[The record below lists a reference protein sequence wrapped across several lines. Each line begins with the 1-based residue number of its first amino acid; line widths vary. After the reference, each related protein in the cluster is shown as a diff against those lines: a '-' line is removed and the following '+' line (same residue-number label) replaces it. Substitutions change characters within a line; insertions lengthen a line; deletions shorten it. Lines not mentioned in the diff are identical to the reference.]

1 MEHNISLITTLAAGF
16 SVALIL
22 GFLAERIKV
31 PALVGYLVAGIIIG
45 PGTPGFV
52 ADVHLA
58 SQLSEI
64 GVMLL
69 MFGVGLHFS
78 LNDLLAVKRIAVPGA
93 VVQMSLA
100 TILGMAVAWWWG
112 WSWGAGLIFGL
123 SLSCASTVV
132 LLKALEARGV
142 LDSMNGRIAVGW
154 LVVEDLATV
163 LVLVLLPPLAGVLG
177 GSVAEVA
184 NPQPLWVTIGKTL
197 LQVTAFIAIMLVAG
211 RRALPWLLWQVSR
224 TGSRELFTLSVVT
237 AAIGIAYGAAQ
248 LFSVSFALGAFFAGM
263 VMRESEFSH
272 RAAEESLPLR
282 DAFSVLFF
290 VSVGMLFEPSIL
302 IEQPLHVL
310 GVVAIIIFGKSI
322 AALAIVLV
330 FRYPLNTALTVSA
343 SLAQI
348 GEFSFIL
355 AGLGLSLGLLPAEGM
370 SLVLAGALISIAL
383 NPVLFAAI
391 EPLRR
396 WILERSELA
405 RRLEQR
411 IDPYAELPMSTARKY
426 LQGQVVLVGYGR
438 VGKRIADALEASG
451 IPYVVAEQNR
461 ELVEDLRKKGMVAV
475 SGNAADPAVLIQAHI
490 ADAAMLVVATPDP
503 INVRQMADTARA
515 LNPGIEIVL
524 RTHSEEESVM
534 LRKDGI
540 GTVFF
545 GEEELAKG
553 MTGHVLERFA
563 PQANGQALA
572 LLHV

>member
-1 MEHNISLITTLAAGF
+1 MVHNIPLITTIAAGF
-16 SVALIL
+16 GMALIL
-22 GFLAERIKV
+22 GIIAERIKV

-45 PGTPGFV
+45 PATPGFV
-52 ADVHLA
+52 ADMHIA

-78 LNDLLAVKRIAVPGA
+78 LKDLLAVKRIAIPGA
-93 VVQMSLA
+93 VVQMGLA
-100 TILGMAVAWWWG
+100 TLLGMGLAGWWG

-142 LDSMNGRIAVGW
+142 LDTMNGRIAVGW

-163 LVLVLLPPLAGVLG
+163 LVLVMLPPLASVLG
-177 GSVAEVA
+177 GAPSVEGA
-184 NPQPLWVTIGKTL
+184 PPLWRTIAQTL
-197 LQVTAFIAIMLVAG
+197 LGVSAFISLMLIVG
-211 RRALPWLLWQVSR
+211 RRALPWLLWQVAR
-224 TGSRELFTLSVVT
+224 TGSRELFTLSVV
-237 AAIGIAYGAAQ
+237 ACAIGIAYGAAA
-248 LFSVSFALGAFFAGM
+248 LFSASFALGAFFAGT

-272 RAAEESLPLR
+272 RAARESLPLR

-290 VSVGMLFEPSIL
+290 VSVGMLFEPSIVF
-302 IEQPLHVL
+302 EQPAHVL
-310 GVVAIIIFGKSI
+310 GVVAIIILGKSV
-322 AALAIVLV
+322 AALALVLF
-330 FRYPLNTALTVSA
+330 FRYPLNTALTVAA

-383 NPVLFAAI
+383 NPLLFAAI
-391 EPLRR
+391 APFRR
-396 WILERSELA
+396 WMLERSALA

-411 IDPYAELPMSTARKY
+411 DDPYAELPQTTEHKY
-426 LQGQVVLVGYGR
+426 LQGQVVLVGFGR
-438 VGKRIADALEASG
+438 VGRRIASALEARG

-461 ELVEDLRKKGMVAV
+461 ELVEDLRKQGKAAV

-490 ADAAMLVVATPDP
+490 ANAAMLVVATQDAL
-503 INVRQMADTARA
+503 NVRQMADTART

-524 RTHSEEESVM
+524 RSHNEDESQL
-534 LRKDGI
+534 LRKEGI

-545 GEEELAKG
+545 GEEELAKS
-553 MTGHVLERFA
+553 MTGHVLERFE
-563 PQANGQALA
+563 PQSAGAA
-572 LLHV
+572 SGHA

>member
-1 MEHNISLITTLAAGF
+1 MEHNIPLITTLAAGF
-16 SVALIL
+16 SMALVF

-31 PALVGYLVAGIIIG
+31 PALVGYLLAGILIG

-52 ADVHLA
+52 ADVSLA
-58 SQLSEI
+58 AQLSEI

-78 LNDLLAVKRIAVPGA
+78 LKDLLEVKRIAVPGA

-100 TILGMAVAWWWG
+100 TLLGMGVASWWG

-177 GSVAEVA
+177 GSVAESA
-184 NPQPLWVTIGKTL
+184 STESLWLTIGKTL
-197 LQVTAFIAIMLVAG
+197 FQVAAFIAIMLVAG
-211 RRALPWLLWQVSR
+211 RRVLPWLLWQISR
-224 TGSRELFTLSVVT
+224 TGSRELFTLSVIV

-263 VMRESEFSH
+263 VMRESKFSH

-290 VSVGMLFEPSIL
+290 VSVGMLFEPAIL
-302 IEQPLHVL
+302 LEQPVHVL

-322 AALAIVLV
+322 AALGLVLA

-355 AGLGLSLGLLPAEGM
+355 AGLGLSLGLLPDEGM

-383 NPVLFAAI
+383 NPLLFAAI

-396 WILERSELA
+396 WILQRSELA
-405 RRLEQR
+405 RELEQR
-411 IDPYAELPMSTARKY
+411 TDPYAELPMSTERRY
-426 LQGQVVLVGYGR
+426 LQGQVVLVGYGW
-438 VGKRIADALEASG
+438 VGQRLAAAMQSGGIA
-451 IPYVVAEQNR
+451 YVVVEQNR
-461 ELVEDLRKKGMVAV
+461 ERVEDLRQQGIAAV
-475 SGNAADPAVLIQAHI
+475 FGNAADPLVLVQAHV
-490 ADAAMLVVATPDP
+490 AEAAMLVVTTPDP
-503 INVRQMADTARA
+503 LEMRQMVETART
-515 LNPGIEIVL
+515 LNPGIEILL
-524 RTHSEEESVM
+524 RTHSEQESEL
-534 LRKDGI
+534 LRQDGI
-540 GTVFF
+540 DQVFF

-553 MTGHVLERFA
+553 MSGHVLARLGAQGGEQSA
-563 PQANGQALA
+563 A
-572 LLHV
+572 